1 MKLPIETLRQV
12 LRLACDMNYSNR
24 AVGRLS
30 GVAPNTVRA
39 VRDLLRLGQYGW
51 DDLKDLDNDGLRQAL
66 LGPAQQPPS
75 RKPQP
80 DWLLV
85 HAELQKRDV
94 TLELLW
100 DEYRAVTPDGISY
113 AQFTRA
119 YRKWRKGC
127 KLSLRYVYHPGE
139 MLFVDFCGKTM
150 PIRDRDTGEIRRVQ
164 IFVGTLGAS
173 GYLFATAVET
183 QTIEDWLKAH
193 VRMLEH
199 IGGVPRFIVPDN
211 LKSAVTKH
219 TRSVIVLNPAYQELA
234 EHYGFVILPARP
246 RQPKDKALAE
256 VGVQIVQRWVLARLR
271 HQVFFSLEEL
281 NHALNYWMCQLNHK
295 TTKTYPQSR
304 MSRLAE
310 LDTPALA
317 PLRDDRYPYSQW
329 RYRVRVDERHHV
341 RFVDHYYSVP
351 YTLAHQLVDLR
362 ASNERLDIY
371 SQRRRVASHEIK
383 LGAGISTDPSHLAPH
398 HRHHVGDSPDAL
410 RAWAK
415 DIGPATLQLVQRN
428 LEERRDFANGL
439 KGIRALRRDVRREG
453 WQERLEQACSY
464 ALARNILTYDRL
476 RSILRH
482 EPYRRDKASSATTP
496 HHENL
501 RGASYFAVP
510 PEGGKAC

>member
-1 MKLPIETLRQV
+1 MAVHGQQKERPHADEVNRTLNSSQAVRKTKSLGLPPQASAESRQETPPDGIIVDLTRDGVKPSPAFLPMHFSHRDERGGRLSMIRKTMKLPIETLRQV
-12 LRLACDMNYSNR
+12 LRLACDMHYSNR

-30 GVAPNTVRA
+30 GVVPNTVRA

-66 LGPAQQPPS
+66 FGSEQQPPS

-80 DWLLV
+80 DWLMV

-113 AQFTRA
+113 AQFTRS

-127 KLSLRYVYHPGE
+127 KLSLRYVYHSGE

-150 PIRDRDTGEIRRVQ
+150 PIRNRDTGEVRKVQ

-199 IGGVPRFIVPDN
+199 IDGVPRFIVPDN

-219 TRSVIVLNPAYQELA
+219 TRSAIVLNPAYQELA

-271 HQVFFSLEEL
+271 HQVFFSLDEL
-281 NHALNYWMCQLNHK
+281 NHALDYWMRQLNHK
-295 TTKTYPQSR
+295 TTRTYPQSR

-310 LDTPALA
+310 LDTPA
-317 PLRDDRYPYSQW
+317 
-329 RYRVRVDERHHV
+329 
-341 RFVDHYYSVP
+341 
-351 YTLAHQLVDLR
+351 
-362 ASNERLDIY
+362 
-371 SQRRRVASHEIK
+371 
-383 LGAGISTDPSHLAPH
+383 
-398 HRHHVGDSPDAL
+398 
-410 RAWAK
+410 
-415 DIGPATLQLVQRN
+415 
-428 LEERRDFANGL
+428 
-439 KGIRALRRDVRREG
+439 
-453 WQERLEQACSY
+453 
-464 ALARNILTYDRL
+464 
-476 RSILRH
+476 
-482 EPYRRDKASSATTP
+482 
-496 HHENL
+496 
-501 RGASYFAVP
+501 
-510 PEGGKAC
+510 